1 MVLHNVT
8 DDAKLIKVPS
18 SSLGTEGLLECD
30 LNIVDVVSVPG
41 GAQERVTETQDQNVL
56 YHLLAE
62 VVVDTEQLVL
72 LPIRLEGLLK
82 LAGASEILSEGFLDL
97 DDNS

>member
-18 SSLGTEGLLECD
+18 STLGTEGLLECD

-56 YHLLAE
+56 HHLLAE